1 MCLREKVQLIT
12 LELIMPTFSFWLPKE
27 FQLNH
32 IVFWIVP
39 FSFLE
44 KTGPSLVK
52 LLMHTAKKQAHRIHR
67 KVNGFRW
74 ADWCASRRSL
84 VCCSISKIV
93 CFLHILSHLSSSSS
107 TMTTSTS
114 SLSSSPRGRFRHRR
128 IRGRRDALS
137 SRSPRRRR

>member
-84 VCCSISKIV
+84 VRCSISKIV
-93 CFLHILSHLSSSSS
+93 CFLHILSHLSSSSR
-107 TMTTSTS
+107 TMIFYGPTCLTNFFHQF
-114 SLSSSPRGRFRHRR
+114 LHGE
-128 IRGRRDALS
+128 L
-137 SRSPRRRR
+137 